1 MWCEQ
6 QCITSSLCR
15 MQTDEAV
22 VLARHR
28 SIGERDM
35 LQSTCGVWS
44 ARPRLVRC
52 WRVHHRY
59 RDLEIGRRVGA
70 TVSF

>member
-28 SIGERDM
+28 SISERDM
-35 LQSTCGVWS
+35 LQSTCG
-44 ARPRLVRC
+44 
-52 WRVHHRY
+52 
-59 RDLEIGRRVGA
+59 DLECPAETGSMLAGP
-70 TVSF
+70 SSLSGS